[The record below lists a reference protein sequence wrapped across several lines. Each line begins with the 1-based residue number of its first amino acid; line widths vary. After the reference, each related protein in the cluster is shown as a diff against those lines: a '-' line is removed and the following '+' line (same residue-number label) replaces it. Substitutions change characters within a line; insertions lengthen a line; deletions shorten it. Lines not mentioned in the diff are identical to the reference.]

1 MPKISDI
8 FHIRRSPSLD
18 LNAQEVV
25 SNGGINY
32 VGCSAKPNGVT
43 ARIRSAAPNYVGS
56 PGEITVALVGA
67 TLEAFVQPEPF
78 VCTQNVN
85 ILTPIDPEMTLS
97 EKLWWCM
104 CIRHNAYR
112 YSYGRK
118 ANRTFASIELPVAV
132 PTWVNSTAEGVING
146 YAAPLTSNLISTRDN
161 FEAKDTNRVSDLF
174 TVSYGQ
180 SLELNKLSRVE
191 APEGVNF
198 VSRSSKNNGV
208 TARVEIDPQWK
219 LGLPGQLTV
228 ALSGNGVLST
238 FIQPEAF
245 VCGYHVAILQAK
257 DAAMSDSEKL
267 WWARCIWENRYRY
280 SYGRQ
285 ANRSLGTLVLPG
297 LPNFAS
303 SKDTTAKIVAD
314 MRDSLLQVTGEFL
327 EDKDEEKVLNSLST

>member
-1 MPKISDI
+1 MPRISDI
-8 FHIRRSPSLD
+8 FHIRRAPSLD

-25 SNGGINY
+25 ASGGINY

-43 ARIRSAAPNYVGS
+43 ARISSAALNYVGS

-118 ANRTFASIELPVAV
+118 ANRTFASIELPAAV
-132 PTWVNSTAEGVING
+132 PAWVNSTAEGVING
-146 YAAPLTSNLISTRDN
+146 YAAPLTPNLISTRDHT
-161 FEAKDTNRVSDLF
+161 EAKEANRVSDLF

-180 SLELNKLSRVE
+180 SLELNKLRRVA
-191 APEGVNF
+191 APDGVNF
-198 VSRSSKNNGV
+198 VSRASRNNGV
-208 TARVEIDPQWK
+208 TARVKVDPQWK
-219 LGLPGQLTV
+219 LGMPGQLTV
-228 ALSGNGVLST
+228 ALGGNGVLST

-245 VCGYHVAILQAK
+245 VCGRDVAILQAK
-257 DAAMSDSEKL
+257 DPAMSDSEKL

-285 ANRSLGTLVLPG
+285 ANRSLGTLMLPG
-297 LPNFAS
+297 LPSFAS
-303 SKDTTAKIVAD
+303 TRQTTVKIVTD
-314 MRDSLLQVTGEFL
+314 MRESLLQVTGEFL
-327 EDKDEEKVLNSLST
+327 ESKV